1 MSLRMAWACHQRNT
15 SLAIAA
21 NVFTY
26 VGTIILFMIN
36 WFFVQR
42 IIRAQHGHL
51 GWSTQYRIFH
61 RAGLGLL
68 VTTLIMLI
76 VGAISQF
83 FTLNEGKLKAFR
95 ALQLTGQ
102 TYFTI
107 FCFAPAVLVVIS
119 LLLPRR
125 EIEKFGAGRLRV
137 NIIILLLAV
146 TVLFMGQL
154 FRCILAWIPQT
165 PQVDAAGH
173 PVDTPWYLHKACFW
187 IFNFVTE
194 IIVVIL
200 FAVVRVDL
208 RFHIPNGSRLSGDY
222 SGRNS
227 RVTVNHIPSEKE
239 LSAAAPIIPTRHNG
253 SSETIHK
260 YQNSVFDDSNT
271 LADSLRYGGS
281 TLEVDEKTGN
291 WKVKRISGGSVS
303 SHDSVRSS
311 RSSLHDRV
319 VTFAD
324 EDIPPVPELPTEWP
338 LPDSPPPR
346 SSVAALE
353 HSNPPSRKSTP
364 KPPRFEVANHH
375 LNGVDMGDA
384 ITDALLKLEQN
395 SEQNQ
400 VQKKKSQNKFPIKN
414 ERSSATPP
422 PDSNSVSHKTAMK
435 EKRRSGPKN
444 PLAPRDR
451 STVPPRSA
459 LKQAR
464 SYSNANST
472 TSTTPTLADVPEV
485 PRQPEPEL
493 PRHPELVAAPN
504 VIRTQRP
511 SSLELITLTQKPS
524 TNSLQI
530 LDMSL
535 QGDNA
540 GEVSRPDTKDG
551 VPPVSEGSTSVGVTR
566 APSSAYSGATTS
578 SDAREAAVAEEEF
591 RKFSSEGLPVLD
603 GDLMR
608 ERRFD

>member
-1 MSLRMAWACHQRNT
+1 MAWAYHQRNT

-42 IIRAQHGHL
+42 IIRAQHAHL
-51 GWSTQYRIFH
+51 GWSTPYRIFH

-68 VTTLIMLI
+68 VTTLILLI

-83 FTLNEGKLKAFR
+83 FTLNEGKLRAFR
-95 ALQLTGQ
+95 AMQLTGQ

-107 FCFAPAVLVVIS
+107 FCAAPAVLVFIS
-119 LLLPRR
+119 LLLPRH

-137 NIIILLLAV
+137 NITILLLAV
-146 TVLFMGQL
+146 TVLLTGQL
-154 FRCILAWIPQT
+154 FRCVLAWIPQT
-165 PQVDAAGH
+165 PQFDAAGR

-239 LSAAAPIIPTRHNG
+239 LGAAAPVIPTHHNG

-260 YQNSVFDDSNT
+260 YENSVFDDSNT

-303 SHDSVRSS
+303 SRDSLRSSSAS

-324 EDIPPVPELPTEWP
+324 EDIPPVPQLPAEWP

-346 SSVAALE
+346 TSVAALE
-353 HSNPPSRKSTP
+353 HNNPPSRRSTP
-364 KPPRFEVANHH
+364 KPPKFEVADHH

-384 ITDALLKLEQN
+384 ITDALSQLEHN

-400 VQKKKSQNKFPIKN
+400 VQKQKSQSRFPIKI
-414 ERSSATPP
+414 ERSPATPP
-422 PDSNSVSHKTAMK
+422 PDYNSATSKTPVK

-451 STVPPRSA
+451 STVLPRSA
-459 LKQAR
+459 LKPAR

-472 TSTTPTLADVPEV
+472 TSTAPTMADAPEMPRPPQPEL
-485 PRQPEPEL
+485 PRQPEPVVL
-493 PRHPELVAAPN
+493 PN
-504 VIRTQRP
+504 VPHSQRP
-511 SSLELITLTQKPS
+511 SSLELITLTRKPS
-524 TNSLQI
+524 TDSRQI
-530 LDMSL
+530 LDKSL
-535 QGDNA
+535 QGDYA
-540 GEVSRPDTKDG
+540 GEVSRPDTKDD
-551 VPPVSEGSTSVGVTR
+551 VPSASEGSTSVGVTR
-566 APSSAYSGATTS
+566 APSSAYSSGTTS

-603 GDLMR
+603 GDMMR
-608 ERRFD
+608 GRRFD